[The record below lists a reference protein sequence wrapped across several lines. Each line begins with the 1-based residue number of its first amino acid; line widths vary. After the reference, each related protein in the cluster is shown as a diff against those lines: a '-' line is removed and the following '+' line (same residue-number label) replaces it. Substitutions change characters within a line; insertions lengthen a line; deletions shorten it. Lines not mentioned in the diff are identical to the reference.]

1 MFEYLDDMFY
11 QILDCFFLLGGY
23 FLEFR
28 ILYIIC
34 FDQIFMDENA
44 SLVLLFIGL
53 MLSLHLGWSTFLVD
67 PVFSLGQEEK
77 DTNSVQGNDNATSSN
92 GKNMT
97 MSTRNMTFGSSLDNA
112 KMHLMEAIMDLK
124 EGNTKGIMI
133 QLNMTEEGIKMHEKE
148 MMQMMGKQNISN
160 STAEPEK

>member
-1 MFEYLDDMFY
+1 
-11 QILDCFFLLGGY
+11 
-23 FLEFR
+23 
-28 ILYIIC
+28 
-34 FDQIFMDENA
+34 MDKTA
-44 SLVLLFIGL
+44 SIVLLFIGL

-67 PVFSLGQEEK
+67 PVFSLAQEEN
-77 DTNSVQGNDNATSSN
+77 DTNSVQGNDNGTSSN

-124 EGNTKGIMI
+124 EGNTKGTMM

-148 MMQMMGKQNISN
+148 MMQMMAKQNISN